1 MKIQAQIFY
10 ILHSEAM
17 FQFKKKQAIVYP
29 SPAFDEFE
37 CIMTWELATIIAES
51 NSWKTTF
58 ALDMIERNADKW
70 IKWYY
75 INLEFPIETMRQ
87 SRRLWFHGK
96 TKKDLTED
104 WNLTDEEI
112 KDMESYINSNLDK
125 FKYYNSPNWIT
136 LQRLEQVIE
145 ISALEWYQLF
155 VVDTFSRIQGNL
167 EKDARNN
174 QNKCMEELQELA
186 QRLNVAIV
194 MLHHTNR
201 SWAWEG
207 SQKIMDL
214 SNVFIVITKEIDW
227 EEQEYRK
234 YKLMKDKYVVNK
246 EVDVYYYWW
255 KYVKDWFWP
264 DRWHWDTD
272 KPF

>member
-1 MKIQAQIFY
+1 MY
-10 ILHSEAM
+10 E
-17 FQFKKKQAIVYP
+17 FKEKTAIDYP
-29 SPAFDEFE
+29 SEVFDEFD
-37 CIMTWELATIIAES
+37 CILTWELATIIAES

-58 ALDMIERNADKW
+58 ALDMIERNAKKG
-70 IKWYY
+70 IKGFY

-87 SRRLWFHGK
+87 LRRLWFHNK
-96 TKKDLTED
+96 TKRDLSVEGS
-104 WNLTDEEI
+104 LTDEE
-112 KDMESYINSNLDK
+112 KEDMKRYIDEKLAK
-125 FKYYNSPNWIT
+125 FKYYNSPNWIS
-136 LQRLEQVIE
+136 LQRLEQIIE
-145 ISALEWYQLF
+145 IWAIEWYKLF
-155 VVDTFSRIQGNL
+155 VVDTFSRIHGNL

-186 QRLNVAIV
+186 QCLNVAIV

-201 SWAWEG
+201 SWTWEG

-214 SNVFIVITKEIDW
+214 SNVFIVITKEDDW
-227 EEQEYRK
+227 DEEYRN

-255 KYVKDWFWP
+255 KYVKDWLWP
-264 DRWHWDTD
+264 NRWHWDTN

>member
-1 MKIQAQIFY
+1 
-10 ILHSEAM
+10 M
-17 FQFKKKQAIVYP
+17 FELKERIAIDYP
-29 SPAFDEFE
+29 SEAFDEFE
-37 CIMTWELATIIAES
+37 CILTWELATIIAES

-58 ALDMIERNADKW
+58 ALDMIERNAKKW
-70 IKWYY
+70 VKWYY
-75 INLEFPIETMRQ
+75 INLEFPIETMWQ
-87 SRRLWFHGK
+87 SRWLWFHWK
-96 TKKDLTED
+96 TKRDLSVEST
-104 WNLTDEEI
+104 LTDTD
-112 KDMESYINSNLDK
+112 KQDMKNYIQDKLNK
-125 FKYYNSPNWIT
+125 FKYYNSPNWIS

-145 ISALEWYQLF
+145 VASMDWYKLF
-155 VVDTFSRIQGNL
+155 VVDTFSRIHWNL

-201 SWAWEG
+201 SWTWEG

-214 SNVFIVITKEIDW
+214 SNVFIVITKMDDGDE
-227 EEQEYRK
+227 EYRN

-255 KYVKDWFWP
+255 KYVKDWLWATSRV
-264 DRWHWDTD
+264 DNA

>member
-1 MKIQAQIFY
+1 
-10 ILHSEAM
+10 M
-17 FQFKKKQAIVYP
+17 FELKERIAIDYP
-29 SPAFDEFE
+29 SEAFDEFE
-37 CIMTWELATIIAES
+37 CILTWELATIIAES

-58 ALDMIERNADKW
+58 ALDMIERNAKKW
-70 IKWYY
+70 VKWYY
-75 INLEFPIETMRQ
+75 INLEFPIETMWQ
-87 SRRLWFHGK
+87 SRWLWFHWK
-96 TKKDLTED
+96 TKRDLSVEST
-104 WNLTDEEI
+104 LTDTD
-112 KDMESYINSNLDK
+112 KQDMKNYIQDKLNK
-125 FKYYNSPNWIT
+125 FKYYNSPNWIS
-136 LQRLEQVIE
+136 LQKLEQVIE
-145 ISALEWYQLF
+145 IWAIEWYKLF
-155 VVDTFSRIQGNL
+155 VVDTFSRIHWNL

-201 SWAWEG
+201 SWTWEG

-214 SNVFIVITKEIDW
+214 SNVFIVITKMDDGDE
-227 EEQEYRK
+227 EYRN

-255 KYVKDWFWP
+255 KYVKDWLWATSRV
-264 DRWHWDTD
+264 DNA

>member
-1 MKIQAQIFY
+1 MY
-10 ILHSEAM
+10 E
-17 FQFKKKQAIVYP
+17 FKKKTAIDYP
-29 SPAFDEFE
+29 SEAFDDFE

-58 ALDMIERNADKW
+58 ALDMIDRNSKKG
-70 IKWYY
+70 IKGFYF
-75 INLEFPIETMRQ
+75 NLEFPIETMWQ
-87 SRRLWFHGK
+87 SRWLWFHGK
-96 TKKDLTED
+96 TKKDLTTD
-104 WNLTDEEI
+104 GTLTDEEI
-112 KDMESYINSNLDK
+112 KDMENYVNTNLNK
-125 FKYYNSPNWIT
+125 FKYHNKPNGIS
-136 LQRLEQVIE
+136 LQNLEQIIE
-145 ISALEWYQLF
+145 IAALDGYQLF
-155 VVDTFSRIQGNL
+155 VVDTFSRIRGNL
-167 EKDARNN
+167 EKDARNS

-201 SWAWEG
+201 QWTWEW

-214 SNVFIVITKEIDW
+214 SNVFIVITKEEDW
-227 EEQEYRK
+227 EWEEYRK

-255 KYVKDWFWP
+255 RYVKDWLSA
-264 DRWHWDTD
+264 RERLEA

>member
-1 MKIQAQIFY
+1 MY
-10 ILHSEAM
+10 
-17 FQFKKKQAIVYP
+17 QFKKKTAIDYP
-29 SPAFDEFE
+29 SEAFDDFE
-37 CIMTWELATIIAES
+37 CIMTGELATIIAES

-58 ALDMIERNADKW
+58 ALDTIERNARKW
-70 IKWYY
+70 IKGFY
-75 INLEFPIETMRQ
+75 INLEFPIETMWQ
-87 SRRLWFHGK
+87 SRWLWFHWK
-96 TKKDLTED
+96 TKRDLTED
-104 WNLTDEEI
+104 WRLTDAEI
-112 KDMESYINSNLDK
+112 KNMEDYINENLNR

-136 LQRLEQVIE
+136 LQKLEQIIE
-145 ISALEWYQLF
+145 VASMDGYQLF
-155 VVDTFSRIQGNL
+155 VVDTFSRIQWNL

-186 QRLNVAIV
+186 QRLGIAII

-201 SWAWEG
+201 QWTWEW

-214 SNVFIVITKEIDW
+214 SNVFIVISKEEDGEW
-227 EEQEYRK
+227 VEYRN

-255 KYVKDWFWP
+255 KYVKDWLWP
-264 DRWHWDTD
+264 NGGWNNG